1 MNLNDKYFKKMGIYI
16 SKGNKSFLIESAGII
31 YVDKYYPV

>member
-16 SKGNKSFLIESAGII
+16 SKDDKSFLTESAGII
-31 YVDKYYPV
+31 CVDKYYPV